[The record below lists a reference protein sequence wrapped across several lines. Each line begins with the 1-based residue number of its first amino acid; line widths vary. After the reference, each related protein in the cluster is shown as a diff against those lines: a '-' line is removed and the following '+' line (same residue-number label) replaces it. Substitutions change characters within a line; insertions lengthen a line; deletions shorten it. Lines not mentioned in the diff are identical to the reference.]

1 MPKLLPSKYQL
12 ASKKFDGFINL
23 EYNDNGV
30 MTKFEVVNDIP
41 DEAIIAILMRI
52 PLKNESG
59 VMEAFMKGSSAV
71 ITPIKEDLSFD
82 RFWIEY
88 DNKVGNKKRAEKLW
102 TELSEQNKL
111 LALKY
116 IKRYDSLLKIQNGIA
131 KLYPETYLN
140 QKRWNN

>member
-1 MPKLLPSKYQL
+1 
-12 ASKKFDGFINL
+12 
-23 EYNDNGV
+23 
-30 MTKFEVVNDIP
+30 
-41 DEAIIAILMRI
+41 
-52 PLKNESG
+52 
-59 VMEAFMKGSSAV
+59 MEAFMKGSSAV